1 MAVIHDVFTV
11 GTSPT
16 LICEIPKKCPLT
28 AVLIFNDD
36 NNPIFIGDA
45 SVAASGVDI
54 GLKVPKSTANTQI
67 WLNAGDKLYAISSAG
82 TSTHAVSV
90 LWSKVIAD

>member
-16 LICEIPKKCPLT
+16 LICEIPKKCPAT

-36 NNPIFIGDA
+36 NNPIFIGDIDIA
-45 SVAASGVDI
+45 TSGSNL
-54 GLKVPKSTANTQI
+54 GLKVPKSTATTQV

-82 TSTHAVSV
+82 TSANAVAV
-90 LWSKVIAD
+90 LWSKVIED

>member
-11 GTSPT
+11 GTSAT
-16 LICEIPKKCPLT
+16 LIAEIPTKCPPT

-36 NNPIFIGDA
+36 NNPIYIGD
-45 SVAASGVDI
+45 SSITTSGSNL
-54 GLKVPKSTANTQI
+54 GLKVPKSTATTQV

-82 TSTHAVSV
+82 TSANAVAV
-90 LWSKVIAD
+90 LWSRVIAD

>member
-11 GTSPT
+11 GTTPT
-16 LICEIPKKCPLT
+16 LICQIPSKCPIT

-36 NNPIFIGDA
+36 NNPIFVGDSTV
-45 SVAASGVDI
+45 SVSGADT

-67 WLNAGDKLYAISSAG
+67 WLNAGDNLYAVSAAG
-82 TSTHAVSV
+82 TAANTVAV

>member
-11 GTSPT
+11 GTTAT
-16 LICEIPKKCPLT
+16 LICQIPSKCPTT

-45 SVAASGVDI
+45 TVAVSGADT
-54 GLKVPKSTANTQI
+54 GLKISKSTTSSQI
-67 WLNAGDKLYAISSAG
+67 WLNAGDKLYAISAAG
-82 TSTHAVSV
+82 TAANTVAV